1 MKKKILVIEDN
12 FDVRENIAELLELS
26 DYDVISAINGRE
38 GIQKALKS
46 KPDLI
51 VCDVM
56 MPEMDG
62 YSVLSVLSKNHLT
75 MDTPFIFLT
84 AKSER
89 DDFRKGMSLGADDYI
104 TKPFTDVELLDAI
117 DVRFKKADRIKTY
130 DSSPEGFNLFIN
142 ETKAN
147 QALTELSSE
156 RTTKEY
162 KKKEFLFKE
171 EDTPNFLFF
180 INSGKFKVYR
190 KNDFGKEFITSIA
203 GKGDFLG
210 YTALLKDDKYYENVA
225 ALEES
230 LVSLIPKNEFL
241 ALIHGDRDVS
251 SQLIRRL
258 AKNISEKEERL
269 LKLAY
274 DSVRRRVAD
283 ALLRV
288 AEKSEISESSPG
300 KFGIRREDL
309 ANVAGTTKETCI
321 RTLAD
326 FKDEKLVEIVGNKI
340 GIINWNGLRDIP
352 N

>member
-12 FDVRENIAELLELS
+12 LDVRENVVEILQLS
-26 DYDVISAINGRE
+26 NYDAISAANGKE
-38 GIQKALKS
+38 GIHKAIES

-51 VCDVM
+51 ICDVM

-62 YSVLSVLSKNHLT
+62 FSVLRILSKNHLT

-89 DDFRKGMSLGADDYI
+89 EDFRKGMSLGADDYI
-104 TKPFTDVELLDAI
+104 TKPFTDIELLDAI
-117 DVRFKKADRIKTY
+117 EIRFKKSQRIKSF
-130 DSSPEGFNLFIN
+130 DSSAEGFNMFID

-147 QALTELSSE
+147 QALTDLSAE
-156 RTTKEY
+156 RTTRRY

-171 EDTPNFLFF
+171 EDTPNFLFY
-180 INSGKFKVYR
+180 INSGRFKVFR
-190 KNDFGKEFITSIA
+190 KNDFGKEFITAIA
-203 GKGDFLG
+203 SKGDFLG
-210 YTALLKDDKYYENVA
+210 YTALLKNDKYFENVT

-230 LVSLIPKNEFL
+230 EVSLIPKNEFL

-251 SQLIRRL
+251 AELIRRL

-269 LKLAY
+269 LMLAY

-288 AEKSEISESSPG
+288 AEKSGITELKEGTFS
-300 KFGIRREDL
+300 IRREDL

-326 FKDEKLVEIVGNKI
+326 FKDERLIEISGSSISIK
-340 GIINWNGLRDIP
+340 NWIGLRDIP